1 MTLPPIRSQ
10 HEPSTSP
17 SAQSGSAL
25 KSLGKFAR
33 QHVKLLRQ
41 LGWHQFVKCLQI
53 PFDTTDDLAS
63 IPHPAAPYLRTLATH
78 GVPAPSHSPP
88 WTKQQLQ
95 TVLNRGAHVSAKRL
109 YREFLFE
116 DILDMVQKGYWTVLP
131 FSAVQHLTHLKLSPA
146 GVVPQRS
153 RRPRPIMDY
162 SFTGVNPQSL
172 PISPTHAMQLGH
184 TLPRLLQSIAYA
196 DPTHGPPLLMKLDLA
211 DGYYRVRLTPQAA
224 LELAVVLPGPGNS
237 SYVGIP
243 LCLPMGWT
251 HSPPYFCAFTE
262 TATDLANHALLSNHP
277 WTTTAHT
284 LEEASQAAALPIM
297 QSFSPTIVHPP
308 TMHSQPPLGL
318 VDVYIDDFIGVA
330 QQPVQQAVLRVMFH
344 AISRIF
350 RHDRHPDDN
359 PN

>member
-1 MTLPPIRSQ
+1 MNKRPLPLPPEPPDQSLQKKPRPITPPPSFTLPLRHQNMTLPPIRSQ

-131 FSAVQHLTHLKLSPA
+131 FSAVQHLTHLKLSLA
-146 GVVPQRS
+146 GVVPQ
-153 RRPRPIMDY
+153 
-162 SFTGVNPQSL
+162 
-172 PISPTHAMQLGH
+172 
-184 TLPRLLQSIAYA
+184 
-196 DPTHGPPLLMKLDLA
+196 
-211 DGYYRVRLTPQAA
+211 
-224 LELAVVLPGPGNS
+224 
-237 SYVGIP
+237 
-243 LCLPMGWT
+243 
-251 HSPPYFCAFTE
+251 
-262 TATDLANHALLSNHP
+262 
-277 WTTTAHT
+277 
-284 LEEASQAAALPIM
+284 
-297 QSFSPTIVHPP
+297 
-308 TMHSQPPLGL
+308 
-318 VDVYIDDFIGVA
+318 
-330 QQPVQQAVLRVMFH
+330 
-344 AISRIF
+344 
-350 RHDRHPDDN
+350 
-359 PN
+359 